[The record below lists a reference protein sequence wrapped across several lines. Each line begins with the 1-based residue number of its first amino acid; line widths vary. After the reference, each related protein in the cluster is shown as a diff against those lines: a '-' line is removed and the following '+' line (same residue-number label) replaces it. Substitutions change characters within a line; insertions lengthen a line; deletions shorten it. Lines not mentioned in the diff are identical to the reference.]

1 MLPVTLD
8 RSSGEPLP
16 AQLAGQVRSLV
27 LAGTLATGDRLPSSR
42 ALAADLGVS
51 RAVTE
56 QAYDQ
61 LTAEGWLEARR
72 GSGTYVT
79 PTRPTDMA
87 SRPTPATSRPTPP
100 TSPRFAQSRPR
111 SARADEQA
119 RRSTSLRSARL
130 DTGTPFFDPRLEPGW
145 RRAWREVSV
154 APPPRGYDDPRGL
167 RELREALAARLGR
180 TRGLEVHPDEIVV
193 TAGTTDGLRA
203 LLPELRPGPVAVEDP
218 GYRAAAETVLTYGRE
233 VIDLPAV
240 KQVDDLGAAVA
251 AYVTPAHQHPL
262 GRVMPAADRLSLL
275 EAARRADAVVIEDD
289 YDSEFRY
296 DVAPVPAMATLDRD
310 RVVYLGTAAKSV
322 VPTLRLG
329 WLVAPPALHELIL
342 RRRSITHAGAAWPSQ
357 RALLTLLRDGWLDR
371 AVRSAR
377 RVYAERAPK
386 VAEAMA
392 PHARLAGPL
401 AGMYSTWL
409 LPQPDAVRARDA
421 ARAAGFEINLLSAY
435 ARSSGL
441 TGLVIGF
448 GGVTDAE
455 LEQALAAITAA
466 LDR

>member
-1 MLPVTLD
+1 MHGPIHVYSDRPFDPMLPVTLD
-8 RSSGEPLP
+8 RSSSEPLP

-27 LAGTLATGDRLPSSR
+27 LSGTLGTGDRLPSSR

-79 PTRPTDMA
+79 TTRPSGVP
-87 SRPTPATSRPTPP
+87 SRPTRVTSRLTGVTSRPTGV
-100 TSPRFAQSRPR
+100 TS
-111 SARADEQA
+111 
-119 RRSTSLRSARL
+119 RL

-145 RRAWREVSV
+145 RRAWREVS
-154 APPPRGYDDPRGL
+154 AAAPPRGYDDPRGL
-167 RELREALAARLGR
+167 VELREALAARLGR
-180 TRGLEVHPDEIVV
+180 TRGLEIDADEIIV

-240 KQVDDLGAAVA
+240 ETVRDLGPAAA

-262 GRVMPAADRLSLL
+262 GRVMPATDRLSLL

-296 DVAPVPAMATLDRD
+296 DVAPVPAMATLDRS

-329 WLVAPPALHELIL
+329 WLVAPPDLHELIV
-342 RRRSITHAGAAWPSQ
+342 RRRTITHASAPCSRCSATAGWTGRCARHAVSTPSGPRGWP
-357 RALLTLLRDGWLDR
+357 
-371 AVRSAR
+371 R
-377 RVYAERAPK
+377 R
-386 VAEAMA
+386 
-392 PHARLAGPL
+392 
-401 AGMYSTWL
+401 
-409 LPQPDAVRARDA
+409 
-421 ARAAGFEINLLSAY
+421 
-435 ARSSGL
+435 
-441 TGLVIGF
+441 
-448 GGVTDAE
+448 
-455 LEQALAAITAA
+455 
-466 LDR
+466 

>member
-8 RSSGEPLP
+8 RTSGEPLP
-16 AQLAGQVRSLV
+16 AQLAGQVRALV
-27 LAGTLATGDRLPSSR
+27 LSGTLGTGDRLPSSR

-79 PTRPTDMA
+79 ATRTPTTAVAPRVTSRPTRPT
-87 SRPTPATSRPTPP
+87 SRPTGATSRPTGA
-100 TSPRFAQSRPR
+100 TS
-111 SARADEQA
+111 
-119 RRSTSLRSARL
+119 RL

-154 APPPRGYDDPRGL
+154 AAPPRGYDDPRGL
-167 RELREALAARLGR
+167 LELREALAARLGR
-180 TRGLEVHPDEIVV
+180 TRGLELHPDEIIV

-233 VIDLPAV
+233 VVDLPAV
-240 KQVDDLGAAVA
+240 ETVGDLGDAVA

-262 GRVMPAADRLSLL
+262 GRVMPAADRLALL
-275 EAARRADAVVIEDD
+275 EAARGADAVVIEDD

-296 DVAPVPAMATLDRD
+296 DVAPVPAMARLDRG

-329 WLVAPPALHELIL
+329 WLVAPPDLHELIL
-342 RRRSITHAGAAWPSQ
+342 RRRTITHAGAAWPSQ

-377 RVYAERAPK
+377 RVYAERAPR
-386 VAEAMA
+386 VAEAMSPYA
-392 PHARLAGPL
+392 TLAGPL

-409 LPQPDAVRARDA
+409 LPEADARRARDA
-421 ARAAGFEINLLSAY
+421 ARVAGFEINLLSTY

-448 GGVTDAE
+448 GGVTEAE
-455 LEQALAAITAA
+455 LDQALAALTGA
-466 LDR
+466 LAR

>member
-8 RSSGEPLP
+8 RNRGEPLP
-16 AQLAGQVRSLV
+16 AQLAAQIRALV
-27 LAGTLATGDRLPSSR
+27 LAGTLGTGDRLPSSR

-56 QAYDQ
+56 HAFDQ

-72 GSGTYVT
+72 GSGTYVAAAHT
-79 PTRPTDMA
+79 SGATVPE
-87 SRPTPATSRPTPP
+87 ATSRSTRV
-100 TSPRFAQSRPR
+100 TSPRFARSLPR
-111 SARADEQA
+111 SARV
-119 RRSTSLRSARL
+119 TSRL

-145 RRAWREVSV
+145 RRAWREVS
-154 APPPRGYDDPRGL
+154 ATTPPRGYDDPRGL
-167 RELREALAARLGR
+167 PELREALAARLGR
-180 TRGLEVHPDEIVV
+180 SRGLDVRSDEIIV

-203 LLPELRPGPVAVEDP
+203 LLPELRRGPVAVEDP
-218 GYRAAAETVLTYGRE
+218 GYRAAAESVRIFGRE

-240 KQVDDLGAAVA
+240 ETVCDLGDAVA

-262 GRVMPAADRLSLL
+262 GRVMPAADRLALID
-275 EAARRADAVVIEDD
+275 AARRAEAVVIEDD

-310 RVVYLGTAAKSV
+310 RVAYLGTAAKSV

-329 WLVAPPALHELIL
+329 WLVAPPDLHERVLS
-342 RRRSITHAGAAWPSQ
+342 RRTITHSGAAWPSQ

-377 RVYAERAPK
+377 RVYAERAPR
-386 VAEAMA
+386 VAEAMSPYA
-392 PHARLAGPL
+392 TLAGPL

-409 LPQPDAVRARDA
+409 LPEPAAVRARDA
-421 ARAAGFEINLLSAY
+421 ARTAGFEINLLSDY
-435 ARSSGL
+435 ARASGL

-448 GGVTDAE
+448 GGVSDAE
-455 LEQALAAITAA
+455 LDAALAAVTAA
-466 LDR
+466 LVRT

>member
-8 RSSGEPLP
+8 RTSGEPLP
-16 AQLAGQVRSLV
+16 AQLAGQVRALV
-27 LAGTLATGDRLPSSR
+27 LAGALRTGDRLPSSR

-79 PTRPTDMA
+79 ATR
-87 SRPTPATSRPTPP
+87 TPATEPAPQVTSRPTGVTSRP
-100 TSPRFAQSRPR
+100 TGATSRRFAR
-111 SARADEQA
+111 S
-119 RRSTSLRSARL
+119 LPRL

-167 RELREALAARLGR
+167 LEVREALAARLGR
-180 TRGLEVHPDEIVV
+180 TRGLDLDPDEIIV

-218 GYRAAAETVLTYGRE
+218 GYRAAAETVLSYGRE

-240 KQVDDLGAAVA
+240 ETVAELGDAVA

-262 GRVMPAADRLSLL
+262 GCVMPAADRLALL

-296 DVAPVPAMATLDRD
+296 DVAPVPAMARLDRG

-322 VPTLRLG
+322 IPTLRLG
-329 WLVAPPALHELIL
+329 WLVAPPDLHELIL
-342 RRRSITHAGAAWPSQ
+342 HRRTITHAGAAWPSQ

-377 RVYAERAPK
+377 RVYAARAPR
-386 VAEAMA
+386 VAEAMSPYA
-392 PHARLAGPL
+392 TLAGPL

-409 LPQPDAVRARDA
+409 LPEPDARRARDA
-421 ARAAGFEINLLSAY
+421 ARAAGFEINLLSSY
-435 ARSSGL
+435 ARTSGL

-448 GGVTDAE
+448 GGVTDTE
-455 LEQALAAITAA
+455 LDQALAAVTGA
-466 LDR
+466 L

>member
-8 RSSGEPLP
+8 RGSSEPLP

-27 LAGTLATGDRLPSSR
+27 LSGTLGTGDRLPSSR

-79 PTRPTDMA
+79 TTRPTGVTP
-87 SRPTPATSRPTPP
+87 RPTRATPRPTGVTPRP
-100 TSPRFAQSRPR
+100 TGM
-111 SARADEQA
+111 
-119 RRSTSLRSARL
+119 TSHL

-154 APPPRGYDDPRGL
+154 AAPPRGYDDPRGL
-167 RELREALAARLGR
+167 VELREALAVRLGR
-180 TRGLEVHPDEIVV
+180 TRGLEIDADDIIV

-218 GYRAAAETVLTYGRE
+218 GYRAAAETVRTYGRE

-240 KQVDDLGAAVA
+240 ETVRDLGPAAA

-296 DVAPVPAMATLDRD
+296 DVAPVPAMATLDRG

-329 WLVAPPALHELIL
+329 WLVAPPDLHELIL
-342 RRRSITHAGAAWPSQ
+342 RRRTITHAGAAWPSQ

-386 VAEAMA
+386 VAAAMT
-392 PHARLAGPL
+392 PHATLAGPL

-409 LPQPDAVRARDA
+409 LPELDARRARDA
-421 ARAAGFEINLLSAY
+421 ARAAGFEINLLSTY

-455 LEQALAAITAA
+455 LDQALTALTGA
-466 LDR
+466 LER

>member
-8 RSSGEPLP
+8 RTSGEPLP
-16 AQLAGQVRSLV
+16 AQLAGQVRALV
-27 LAGTLATGDRLPSSR
+27 LSGTLGTGDRLPSSR

-79 PTRPTDMA
+79 ATRTPTMAVAPQMTSRPTRPTP
-87 SRPTPATSRPTPP
+87 RPTGVTS
-100 TSPRFAQSRPR
+100 
-111 SARADEQA
+111 
-119 RRSTSLRSARL
+119 RL

-154 APPPRGYDDPRGL
+154 ATPPPGYDDPRGL
-167 RELREALAARLGR
+167 LELREALAARLGR
-180 TRGLEVHPDEIVV
+180 TRGLELHPDEILV

-233 VIDLPAV
+233 VVDLPAV
-240 KQVDDLGAAVA
+240 ETVGDLGDAVA

-262 GRVMPAADRLSLL
+262 GRVMPAADRLALL

-296 DVAPVPAMATLDRD
+296 DVAPVPAMARLDRG

-329 WLVAPPALHELIL
+329 WLVAPPDLHELIL
-342 RRRSITHAGAAWPSQ
+342 RRRTITHAGAAWPSQ
-357 RALLTLLRDGWLDR
+357 RALLTLLRAGWLDR

-377 RVYAERAPK
+377 RVYAERAPR
-386 VAEAMA
+386 VAEAMSPYA
-392 PHARLAGPL
+392 TLAGPL

-409 LPQPDAVRARDA
+409 LPETDARRARDA
-421 ARAAGFEINLLSAY
+421 ARAAGFEINLLSTY

-455 LEQALAAITAA
+455 LDQALAALTGA
-466 LDR
+466 LAR

>member
-8 RSSGEPLP
+8 RICGEPLP
-16 AQLAGQVRSLV
+16 AQLAGQVRTLV
-27 LAGTLATGDRLPSSR
+27 LSGTLGTGDRLPSSR

-72 GSGTYVT
+72 GSGTYVAT
-79 PTRPTDMA
+79 THPRGVTPRPTRVTSGPTGVTP
-87 SRPTPATSRPTPP
+87 RPTGATSRQTGA
-100 TSPRFAQSRPR
+100 SS
-111 SARADEQA
+111 
-119 RRSTSLRSARL
+119 RL

-145 RRAWREVSV
+145 RRAWREVS
-154 APPPRGYDDPRGL
+154 AAAPPRGYDDPRGL
-167 RELREALAARLGR
+167 LELREALAARLGR
-180 TRGLEVHPDEIVV
+180 TRGLDLHPDEIIV

-203 LLPELRPGPVAVEDP
+203 LLPELRHGPVAVEDP

-240 KQVDDLGAAVA
+240 ERVTDLGPAVA

-262 GRVMPAADRLSLL
+262 GRVMPAADRLALL

-296 DVAPVPAMATLDRD
+296 DVAPVPAMARLDRG

-329 WLVAPPALHELIL
+329 WLVAPPDLHELIL
-342 RRRSITHAGAAWPSQ
+342 RRRTITHAGAAWPSQ

-377 RVYAERAPK
+377 RVYAERAPR
-386 VAEAMA
+386 VAEAMSPYA
-392 PHARLAGPL
+392 TLAGPL

-409 LPQPDAVRARDA
+409 LPETDALRARDA
-421 ARAAGFEINLLSAY
+421 ARAAGFEINLLSTY
-435 ARSSGL
+435 ARTSGL

-448 GGVTDAE
+448 GGVSDAE
-455 LEQALAAITAA
+455 LDQALAAITGV
-466 LDR
+466 LSDR

>member
-1 MLPVTLD
+1 MTLD
-8 RSSGEPLP
+8 RTSSEPLP
-16 AQLAGQVRSLV
+16 AQLAEQVRSLV
-27 LAGTLATGDRLPSSR
+27 LSGTLRTGDRVPSSR
-42 ALAADLGVS
+42 ALATDLGVS
-51 RAVTE
+51 RAVIE

-61 LTAEGWLEARR
+61 LAAEGWLEARR

-79 PTRPTDMA
+79 TTRAAAAAPQVTTRPT
-87 SRPTPATSRPTPP
+87 RVTSRATRVTSRATPV
-100 TSPRFAQSRPR
+100 TPRRFPR
-111 SARADEQA
+111 S
-119 RRSTSLRSARL
+119 LPRL

-154 APPPRGYDDPRGL
+154 AAPPRGYDDPLGL
-167 RELREALAARLGR
+167 PELREALAARLGR
-180 TRGLEVHPDEIVV
+180 TRGMDLHPDEIIV

-203 LLPELRPGPVAVEDP
+203 VLPELRPGPVAVEDP

-240 KQVDDLGAAVA
+240 ETVGDLGDAVA

-262 GRVMPAADRLSLL
+262 GRVMPAADRLALIA
-275 EAARRADAVVIEDD
+275 AARKADAVVIEDD

-296 DVAPVPAMATLDRD
+296 DVAPVPTMATLDRD

-329 WLVAPPALHELIL
+329 WLVAPPDLHELIL
-342 RRRSITHAGAAWPSQ
+342 HRRTITHAGAAWPSQ

-377 RVYAERAPK
+377 RVYAERAPR
-386 VAEAMA
+386 VAEAMSPYA
-392 PHARLAGPL
+392 TLAGPL

-409 LPQPDAVRARDA
+409 LPEPDAVRARAA
-421 ARAAGFEINLLSAY
+421 ARAAGFEINLLSTY
-435 ARSSGL
+435 ARTSGL
-441 TGLVIGF
+441 TGLVVGF
-448 GGVTDAE
+448 GGISDTE
-455 LEQALAAITAA
+455 LDQALAAVTGA
-466 LDR
+466 LGR

>member
-8 RSSGEPLP
+8 RTSGEPLP
-16 AQLAGQVRSLV
+16 AQLAGQVRALV

-72 GSGTYVT
+72 GSGTYVAT
-79 PTRPTDMA
+79 TRPTGVTSRPTQVTSRPARPTSRPTRPT
-87 SRPTPATSRPTPP
+87 S
-100 TSPRFAQSRPR
+100 
-111 SARADEQA
+111 
-119 RRSTSLRSARL
+119 RL
-130 DTGTPFFDPRLEPGW
+130 DTGTPFFDPRLEAGW

-154 APPPRGYDDPRGL
+154 AAPPRGYDDPRGL
-167 RELREALAARLGR
+167 AELREALAARLGR
-180 TRGLEVHPDEIVV
+180 TRGLEVHPDEIIV

-240 KQVDDLGAAVA
+240 QQVDHLGAAVA

-329 WLVAPPALHELIL
+329 WLVAPPDLHDLVL
-342 RRRSITHAGAAWPSQ
+342 RRRTITHAGAAWPSQ
-357 RALLTLLRDGWLDR
+357 RALLTLLRDGWLDK

-377 RVYAERAPK
+377 RVYAERAPR
-386 VAEAMA
+386 VAEAMTPYA
-392 PHARLAGPL
+392 TLAGPL

-409 LPQPDAVRARDA
+409 LPEPDAVRARDA
-421 ARAAGFEINLLSAY
+421 ARAAGFEINLLSTY

-455 LEQALAAITAA
+455 LDQALAAVTAA
-466 LDR
+466 LGR

>member
-8 RSSGEPLP
+8 RTSGEPLP
-16 AQLAGQVRSLV
+16 AQLAGQVRALV
-27 LAGTLATGDRLPSSR
+27 LSGTLGTGDRLPSSR

-79 PTRPTDMA
+79 ATRTPTTAVAPRVTSRPTRPT
-87 SRPTPATSRPTPP
+87 SRPTGATS
-100 TSPRFAQSRPR
+100 
-111 SARADEQA
+111 
-119 RRSTSLRSARL
+119 RL

-154 APPPRGYDDPRGL
+154 ATPPRGYDDPQGVL
-167 RELREALAARLGR
+167 ELREALAARLGR
-180 TRGLEVHPDEIVV
+180 TRGLELHPDEIIV

-233 VIDLPAV
+233 VVDLPAV
-240 KQVDDLGAAVA
+240 ETVGDLGDAVA

-262 GRVMPAADRLSLL
+262 GRVMPAADRLALL
-275 EAARRADAVVIEDD
+275 EAARGADAVVIEDD

-296 DVAPVPAMATLDRD
+296 DVAPVPAMARLDRG

-329 WLVAPPALHELIL
+329 WLVAPPDLHELIL
-342 RRRSITHAGAAWPSQ
+342 RRRTITHAGAAWPSQ

-377 RVYAERAPK
+377 RVYAERAPR
-386 VAEAMA
+386 VAEAMSPYA
-392 PHARLAGPL
+392 TLAGPL

-409 LPQPDAVRARDA
+409 LPEADARRARDA
-421 ARAAGFEINLLSAY
+421 ARAAGFEINLLSTY

-448 GGVTDAE
+448 GGVTEAE
-455 LEQALAAITAA
+455 LDQALAALTGA
-466 LDR
+466 LAR

>member
-8 RSSGEPLP
+8 RTSGEPLP
-16 AQLAGQVRSLV
+16 AQLAGQVRFLV
-27 LAGTLATGDRLPSSR
+27 LSGTLAAGDRLPSSR

-61 LTAEGWLEARR
+61 LTAEGWAEARP

-79 PTRPTDMA
+79 TTRTTTAAAPQVTARPTRVTSPR
-87 SRPTPATSRPTPP
+87 SPRPTP
-100 TSPRFAQSRPR
+100 
-111 SARADEQA
+111 
-119 RRSTSLRSARL
+119 RL

-154 APPPRGYDDPRGL
+154 TAPPRGYDDPRGL
-167 RELREALAARLGR
+167 PELREALAARLGR
-180 TRGLEVHPDEIVV
+180 TRGMELHPDEIIV
-193 TAGTTDGLRA
+193 TAGTTDGLRG

-233 VIDLPAV
+233 VVDLPAV
-240 KQVDDLGAAVA
+240 ETVRDLGDAVA

-262 GRVMPAADRLSLL
+262 GRVMPAADRLALL
-275 EAARRADAVVIEDD
+275 EAARHADAVVVEDD

-296 DVAPVPAMATLDRD
+296 DVAPVPAMATLDRE

-329 WLVAPPALHELIL
+329 WMVAPPELHELIL
-342 RRRSITHAGAAWPSQ
+342 RRRAITHAGAAWPSQ
-357 RALLTLLRDGWLDR
+357 RALLTLLRDGWLDK

-377 RVYAERAPK
+377 RVYAERAPR
-386 VAEAMA
+386 VAEAMSPYA
-392 PHARLAGPL
+392 TLAGPL

-409 LPQPDAVRARDA
+409 LPEADALRARDA

-448 GGVTDAE
+448 GGVSDAE
-455 LEQALAAITAA
+455 LDQALTAVTGA
-466 LDR
+466 LLHQVG

>member
-8 RSSGEPLP
+8 RTSSEPLP
-16 AQLAGQVRSLV
+16 AQLAEQVRSLV
-27 LAGTLATGDRLPSSR
+27 LSGTLRTGDRVPSSR
-42 ALAADLGVS
+42 ALATDLGVS
-51 RAVTE
+51 RAVIE

-61 LTAEGWLEARR
+61 LAAEGWLEARR

-79 PTRPTDMA
+79 TTRAAAAAPQVTTRPT
-87 SRPTPATSRPTPP
+87 RVTSRATRVTSRATPV
-100 TSPRFAQSRPR
+100 TPRRFPR
-111 SARADEQA
+111 S
-119 RRSTSLRSARL
+119 LPRL

-154 APPPRGYDDPRGL
+154 AAPPRGYDDPLGL
-167 RELREALAARLGR
+167 PELREALAARLGR
-180 TRGLEVHPDEIVV
+180 TRGMDLHPDEIIV

-203 LLPELRPGPVAVEDP
+203 VLPELRPGPVAVEDP

-240 KQVDDLGAAVA
+240 ETVGDLGDAVA

-262 GRVMPAADRLSLL
+262 GRVMPAADRLALIA
-275 EAARRADAVVIEDD
+275 AARKADAVVIEDD

-296 DVAPVPAMATLDRD
+296 DVAPVPTMATLDRD

-329 WLVAPPALHELIL
+329 WLVAPPDLHELIL
-342 RRRSITHAGAAWPSQ
+342 HRRTITHAGAAWPSQ

-377 RVYAERAPK
+377 RVYAERAPR
-386 VAEAMA
+386 VAEAMSPYA
-392 PHARLAGPL
+392 TLAGPL

-409 LPQPDAVRARDA
+409 LPEPDAVRARAA
-421 ARAAGFEINLLSAY
+421 ARAAGFEINLLSTY
-435 ARSSGL
+435 ARTSGL
-441 TGLVIGF
+441 TGLVVGF
-448 GGVTDAE
+448 GGISDTE
-455 LEQALAAITAA
+455 LDQALAAVTGA
-466 LDR
+466 LGR

>member
-8 RSSGEPLP
+8 RTSGEPLP
-16 AQLAGQVRSLV
+16 AQLAGQVRTLV
-27 LAGTLATGDRLPSSR
+27 LAGTLGNGDRLPSSR

-79 PTRPTDMA
+79 TTHPTG
-87 SRPTPATSRPTPP
+87 ATSRPTPVTSRPTRP
-100 TSPRFAQSRPR
+100 TSRPTGV
-111 SARADEQA
+111 
-119 RRSTSLRSARL
+119 TSRL
-130 DTGTPFFDPRLEPGW
+130 DTGTPFFDPRLESGW
-145 RRAWREVSV
+145 RRAWREVSA

-167 RELREALAARLGR
+167 AELREALAARLGR
-180 TRGLEVHPDEIVV
+180 TRGLDLHPDEIIV

-240 KQVDDLGAAVA
+240 ERVAGLEPAVA

-275 EAARRADAVVIEDD
+275 EAAGRADAVVIEDD

-296 DVAPVPAMATLDRD
+296 DVAPVPAMATLDRG

-329 WLVAPPALHELIL
+329 WLVAPPDLHELIL
-342 RRRSITHAGAAWPSQ
+342 RRRTITHAGAAWPSQ

-377 RVYAERAPK
+377 RVYAERAPR
-386 VAEAMA
+386 VAEAMSPYA
-392 PHARLAGPL
+392 TLAGPL

-409 LPQPDAVRARDA
+409 LPETDARRARDA
-421 ARAAGFEINLLSAY
+421 ARAAGFEINLLSTY
-435 ARSSGL
+435 ARTSGL

-455 LEQALAAITAA
+455 LDQALAAITGA
-466 LDR
+466 LAR

>member
-8 RSSGEPLP
+8 RTSGEPLP
-16 AQLAGQVRSLV
+16 AQLAGQVRALV
-27 LAGTLATGDRLPSSR
+27 LAGTLGTGDRLPSSR

-79 PTRPTDMA
+79 ATRPTGVT
-87 SRPTPATSRPTPP
+87 SRPTGVTPRPTRATSRPTRA
-100 TSPRFAQSRPR
+100 TS
-111 SARADEQA
+111 
-119 RRSTSLRSARL
+119 RL

-154 APPPRGYDDPRGL
+154 ATPPRGYDDPQGVL
-167 RELREALAARLGR
+167 ELREALAARLGR
-180 TRGLEVHPDEIVV
+180 TRGLDLHPDEIIV
-193 TAGTTDGLRA
+193 TAGTSDGLRA

-240 KQVDDLGAAVA
+240 DRVADLAPAVA

-262 GRVMPAADRLSLL
+262 GRVMPAADRLALL

-296 DVAPVPAMATLDRD
+296 DVAPVPAMATLDRG

-329 WLVAPPALHELIL
+329 WLVAPPDLHERIV
-342 RRRSITHAGAAWPSQ
+342 RRRTITHAGAAWPSQ

-377 RVYAERAPK
+377 RVYAERAPR
-386 VAEAMA
+386 VAAAMSPYA
-392 PHARLAGPL
+392 TLAGPL

-409 LPQPDAVRARDA
+409 LPETDARRARDA
-421 ARAAGFEINLLSAY
+421 ARTAGFEINLLSTY

-455 LEQALAAITAA
+455 LDQALAALTGA
-466 LDR
+466 LAR

>member
-1 MLPVTLD
+1 MPMLPVTLD
-8 RSSGEPLP
+8 RTSGEPLP
-16 AQLAGQVRSLV
+16 AQLAGQVRALV

-72 GSGTYVT
+72 GSGTYVAT
-79 PTRPTDMA
+79 TRPTGVTSRPTQVTSRPARPTSRPTRPT
-87 SRPTPATSRPTPP
+87 S
-100 TSPRFAQSRPR
+100 
-111 SARADEQA
+111 
-119 RRSTSLRSARL
+119 RL
-130 DTGTPFFDPRLEPGW
+130 DTGTPFFDPRLEAGW

-154 APPPRGYDDPRGL
+154 AAPPRGYDDPRGL
-167 RELREALAARLGR
+167 AELREALAARLGR
-180 TRGLEVHPDEIVV
+180 TRGLEVHPDEIIV

-240 KQVDDLGAAVA
+240 QQVDHLGAAVA

-329 WLVAPPALHELIL
+329 WLVAPPDLHDLVL
-342 RRRSITHAGAAWPSQ
+342 RRRTITHAGAAWPSQ
-357 RALLTLLRDGWLDR
+357 RALLTLLRDGWLDK

-377 RVYAERAPK
+377 RVYAERAPR
-386 VAEAMA
+386 VAEAMTPYA
-392 PHARLAGPL
+392 TLAGPL

-409 LPQPDAVRARDA
+409 LPEPDAVRARDA
-421 ARAAGFEINLLSAY
+421 ARAAGFEINLLSTY

-455 LEQALAAITAA
+455 LDQALAAVTAA
-466 LDR
+466 LGR